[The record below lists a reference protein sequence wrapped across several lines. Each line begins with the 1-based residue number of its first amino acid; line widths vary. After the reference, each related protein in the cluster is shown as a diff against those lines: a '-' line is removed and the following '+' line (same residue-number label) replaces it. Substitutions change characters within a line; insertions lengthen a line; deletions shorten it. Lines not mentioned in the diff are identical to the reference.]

1 MASIKRPDPRIG
13 VDDPAKEPKPP
24 SLGSA
29 GNLGPAGERKQKDA
43 GCEYKDGIW
52 RDGPV
57 ADAERTDNATKSS

>member
-1 MASIKRPDPRIG
+1 MPSIKRPDPRIG

-24 SLGSA
+24 NLGSA
-29 GNLGPAGERKQKDA
+29 GNLGPVGERKQKEE

-57 ADAERTDNATKSS
+57 AESESADDAGKR